1 MEEDYIPFDRYEANV
16 SNYKLATIDY
26 KYDNRFN
33 MNPTDYNVT
42 EEEVEWYLKSIDKAQ
57 KQNKQYIQQMKVRTS
72 VFVSIV
78 IVLLS
83 FLLEKVFNSDPY
95 WYLGAIVASVVFI
108 PIILLFFIWGNSY
121 FNRWLKY
128 IYRDMFFPPIQ
139 PNIERF
145 LSIYQTK
152 EHNYYEKQL
161 RRFDK

>member
-1 MEEDYIPFDRYEANV
+1 MEEEYIPFDRYEANV
-16 SNYKLATIDY
+16 SNYTLATIDY

-57 KQNKQYIQQMKVRTS
+57 KQNKQFIQQMKVKIS
-72 VFVSIV
+72 VFVSIA

-108 PIILLFFIWGNSY
+108 PIILIFFIWENSS

-139 PNIERF
+139 PNVERF

-152 EHNYYEKQL
+152 EEEYYKKK
-161 RRFDK
+161 RSRFHK